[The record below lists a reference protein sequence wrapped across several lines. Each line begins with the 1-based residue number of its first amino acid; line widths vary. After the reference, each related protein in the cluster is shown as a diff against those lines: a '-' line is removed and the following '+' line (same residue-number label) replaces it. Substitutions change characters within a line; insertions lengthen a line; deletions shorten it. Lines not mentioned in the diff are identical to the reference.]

1 MRKIRKKERI
11 SYAFFL
17 GSRILGGISGARG
30 RKGGLRVGVRGG
42 EIGVMGWWRTVR
54 GLYWSGLE
62 R

>member
-1 MRKIRKKERI
+1 MRKIGKKGRI
-11 SYAFFL
+11 SYVFFL
-17 GSRILGGISGARG
+17 GLRTLGGIFGARG

-42 EIGVMGWWRTVR
+42 EIVVMGWWRTVR